1 MADAPI
7 PGSTGEIEFSLPSP
21 YLPDPVTGLL
31 HLPRFIAKIRLH
43 LRDELPPSYRKNF
56 CRGFDRF
63 LCMHLGVEP
72 KSVVQAV
79 EAAEDSQAALDES
92 LRVLFP
98 ADVRA
103 AKWNREVVQK
113 GITEAGREFLR
124 DALTAMGC
132 PSMVAEI

>member
-1 MADAPI
+1 
-7 PGSTGEIEFSLPSP
+7 
-21 YLPDPVTGLL
+21 
-31 HLPRFIAKIRLH
+31 
-43 LRDELPPSYRKNF
+43 
-56 CRGFDRF
+56 
-63 LCMHLGVEP
+63 MHLGVEP

-103 AKWNREVVQK
+103 AKWNREIVQK
-113 GITEAGREFLR
+113 GMTEAGREFLR

-132 PSMVAEI
+132 PSMVAEIKSVCDLIDFDEGRIPGFVERPD